1 MNFTKTTILA
11 LTFFFTEGKEA
22 SLRGL
27 VSDECDPCQLHPLG
41 LSESCSDIVK
51 DIIAE
56 RSSCSTT
63 WDSECVARCQDHY
76 HVVGDYVAEM
86 PKGEFDPIREGQM
99 LGPGDDLRVE
109 ENVWNDYNIHTTGG
123 CIRRNDQMG
132 KFEYHSI
139 TECAETCD
147 KFVKCVSFEF
157 AKEKSASGKY
167 RCHMSRSCTFLSQTV
182 NKSEDGN
189 YWFQKKL
196 DGYQRFDDGGCVK
209 MNDKTF
215 ETFSLHQCA
224 EECNN
229 YDGCISFE
237 YPKNPT
243 EKGSQRCAVSKE
255 CTTDHNVNDFDDK
268 NYLFVKYV
276 QPRVDTWSGP
286 P

>member
-27 VSDECDPCQLHPLG
+27 VSDECDPCQPHPLG
-41 LSESCSDIVK
+41 LSESCSVIVK

-63 WDSECVARCQDHY
+63 WDSECVERCQDHY
-76 HVVGDYVAEM
+76 HVVGDYVKEM
-86 PKGEFDPIREGQM
+86 PEGEYDPIREGQM

-109 ENVWNDYNIHTTGG
+109 KNVWNDYNIHTTGG
-123 CIRRNDQMG
+123 CIGRNEVTNRVYFD
-132 KFEYHSI
+132 SI
-139 TECAETCD
+139 SECADFCD
-147 KFVKCVSFEF
+147 KEIKCGSFEF
-157 AKEKSASGKY
+157 AKEKSASKSGKY
-167 RCHMSRSCTFLSQTV
+167 GCQLSRSCIFLHQTV
-182 NKSEDGN
+182 NKSGDGN

-196 DGYQRFDDGGCVK
+196 DGYQRFDDGGCAK
-209 MNDKTF
+209 MNDKTY
-215 ETFSLHQCA
+215 EVWSLHECA
-224 EECNN
+224 DKCNK

-243 EKGSQRCAVSKE
+243 KKNKQRCAVSKE
-255 CTTDHNVNDFDDK
+255 CTTDHNVNDIDDN
-268 NYLFVKYV
+268 NYLFVVKP
-276 QPRVDTWSGP
+276 QVDTWGP